1 MTRAGVPLGGPD
13 APPGVTV
20 ILPSFN
26 EEAAVGDQIRAVRA
40 VLTRHRIEHEII
52 VVDDGSA
59 DATSPRALD
68 AGARVLCHPENRG
81 YGSAIKAGIEAA
93 HHGTIVIIDADGTY
107 PSDQIP
113 VLLDL
118 LEEADMAVGARTLRN
133 VHIPWARRP
142 AKWILGW
149 LANRIAG
156 RRIPDLNS
164 GLRAFRSECVRQY
177 FSILSNRFSFTTTV
191 TLALLA
197 DDYRVVYHP
206 IEYYRRL
213 GKSKITPRHFM
224 DFMILVL
231 RMAMLFQPLKVF
243 VPVGTTFLGVGF
255 LKFAFDIVALFRRA
269 PVLEPSLMFQPVL
282 STSAILLLLLGVQ
295 MLLIGMVADGVLRR
309 IAQRN
314 LPLVPSRAIWVRE
327 AIPDAEPRPT
337 VPAGMNE

>member
-1 MTRAGVPLGGPD
+1 MSRAGVRAD
-13 APPGVTV
+13 RSSATAGVTV
-20 ILPSFN
+20 VLPSFN
-26 EEAAVGDQIRAVRA
+26 EAAAVGDQVRAVRA
-40 VLTRHRIEHEII
+40 VLARHGIAHEII

-59 DATSPRALD
+59 DATSQRALE
-68 AGARVLCHPENRG
+68 AGARVLRHPENRG
-81 YGSAIKAGIEAA
+81 YGAAIKAGIEAA
-93 HHGTIVIIDADGTY
+93 RHSAIVIIDADGTY

-224 DFMILVL
+224 DFMVLVL

-243 VPVGTTFLGVGF
+243 VPVGGTFLGVGL

-269 PVLEPSLMFQPVL
+269 PVLEPSLVFQPVL

-327 AIPDAEPRPT
+327 TVAGTEPRPE
-337 VPAGMNE
+337 VPAGVKE

>member
-1 MTRAGVPLGGPD
+1 VSAGIPLDEREVP
-13 APPGVTV
+13 AGVTV

-26 EEAAVGDQIRAVRA
+26 EEAAVADQVRAVRTA
-40 VLTRHRIEHEII
+40 LTSRGIEHEII
-52 VVDDGSA
+52 VVDDGSD
-59 DATSPRALD
+59 DATSPRALE
-68 AGARVLCHPENRG
+68 AGARVLRHRENRG
-81 YGSAIKAGIEAA
+81 YGAAIKAGITAA
-93 HHGTIVIIDADGTY
+93 RYDSIAIIDADGTY

-113 VLLDL
+113 AL
-118 LEEADMAVGARTLRN
+118 LELLEGADMVVGARTLQN

-164 GLRAFRSECVRQY
+164 GLRVFRRECVRQY
-177 FSILSNRFSFTTTV
+177 FPVLSNRFSFTTTV

-213 GKSKITPRHFM
+213 GRSKITPRHFM
-224 DFMILVL
+224 DFMVLVL

-243 VPVGTTFLGVGF
+243 VPVGGGFLGVGF

-269 PVLEPSLMFQPVL
+269 PVLDGSLVFQPVL

-314 LPLVPSRAIWVRE
+314 LPLVPSRAVWVRE
-327 AIPDAEPRPT
+327 TSPGPEPRSPM
-337 VPAGMNE
+337 PAGVRQ

>member
-13 APPGVTV
+13 APQGVTV

-26 EEAAVGDQIRAVRA
+26 EEAAVSDQVRAVRA

-68 AGARVLCHPENRG
+68 AGARVLRHPENRG

-93 HHGTIVIIDADGTY
+93 RHGTIVIIDADGTY

-113 VLLDL
+113 VLLGL

-142 AKWILGW
+142 GKWILGW

-156 RRIPDLNS
+156 HRIPDINS

-243 VPVGTTFLGVGF
+243 VPVGGTFIGLGL
-255 LKFAFDIVALFRRA
+255 LKFVFDIVALFRRA
-269 PVLEPSLMFQPVL
+269 PVLELSLVFQPVL

-327 AIPDAEPRPT
+327 AIPDTGQRPE
-337 VPAGMNE
+337 VPAGVDE